1 MAKFKIYSPAGTEI
15 YEGTPSFTGQ
25 YMAPGL
31 LEFREIASPVPLDL
45 VAGCYVDYTRTG
57 FRYRI
62 YGVPQVKKQARRR
75 SYGGAFI
82 YQNVQLYDASK
93 MLEFCPFRDLVKG
106 DNRIHFSTQPSIS
119 TFEGVDGLARRF
131 EACLQDQYGA
141 NSWRVRVATVE
152 DDGISQDLAD
162 LMADAREFTVSG
174 VNILECL
181 NKVYEIWPEV
191 GWVYTVES
199 GIDTI
204 IIGGAGLNA
213 NQGTYAYGKGKGL
226 TSLTRTVANAD
237 EMANRIYAYGSS
249 RNMLPRWYNNQT
261 IKDAESVDIQ
271 NLMIPISEWVLTD
284 VDGGLLPDASKA
296 YVEDDASI
304 TKIGLRPATVY
315 FDGSGEYPEIYPTLR
330 GMTIGEVRTAIQ
342 RYASSPKWLPSTSV
356 YTDASAR
363 VDVLKSAQ
371 AAFDSGLA
379 GDNGKNTIFTE
390 YQSVAASGSETVE
403 AGTKRYT
410 QTIITQS
417 VEFSASE
424 AGTRNVSIMLS
435 MPGSMSLTGATSAV
449 VRASLHKDHPA
460 NASTV
465 MSQVELTPGATA
477 GTFNF
482 STIVLSGMKKEI
494 AAGTYYLVVD
504 LDVALEESE
513 TDLTLTYDASGD
525 LSVSLSQ
532 YRSKTFTVTLKQ
544 IGFDIS
550 EQAALG
556 DGKTISMRSGSC
568 VGRSF
573 TINTVQYDSA
583 GDAWVLECFRSE
595 DESLS
600 QWFPNTDYPV
610 RAGDEFVLLD
620 IAMPEIYIGIAEG
633 RLLQAAQD
641 LLSDTATERWQYV
654 PEIDAK
660 YMVENNRVIRA
671 GEYMTL
677 LDPEIIEEGTD
688 GYVYFKT
695 SNDEYLLTSNG
706 EKIIVG
712 GGMVTA
718 ILVDTIV
725 INEGEAS
732 IPTYKVTL
740 RDRKRKTWTES
751 ESAPTST
758 SKSVGTVNEV
768 AETSSSGSGDSFWTL
783 DDNGNVTL
791 KSQYENAWVP
801 GWLAAGG
808 IGTESSGGVS
818 FLKELTDIY
827 HNENGILRSDGTAV
841 QNGDVLVYDS
851 TNARWSAAAQ
861 SGGGGSSVSW
871 GAESGYTASLTVDG
885 VSKTVLLNGALSGY
899 ATTSQLSGYLPLTG
913 GTLTG
918 DLRLKNTGNYGLAI
932 NFGDGNYVYLKE
944 ATDDVLSIYAK
955 NGISLSASETSSKFE
970 WDSDNNAWH
979 FHGNVYAD
987 GWMAAGGI
995 GSGSSGGSNV
1005 SISNLLSSGTRV
1017 ATITIDGTG
1026 YDILAPSGG
1035 SGGGGTVTSITLTSG
1050 TGITVS
1056 NSGTAITTT
1065 GSRTISISSTYRNYI
1080 NHGETAYGWGD
1091 HAEAGYV
1098 TLSTTQEITGAKTFS
1113 TNPVTI
1119 ASDSGISVNAASYI
1133 DIGDA
1138 RLIYDSGANALHV
1151 TRRTGGTSNVVG
1163 LFADGFVAAGGVA
1176 GQSTVSYVTLD
1187 TAQTISG
1194 DKTFTGTTVL
1204 GQTRIGNI
1212 EILGSGTTP
1221 YINNTLDRIYI
1232 QRGGQTGVSMCATA
1246 GQVVIGAL
1254 NTTNTSKLFVNGNAA
1269 FTYATGNTISISE
1282 IVSRIEAL
1290 ENA

>member
-62 YGVPQVKKQARRR
+62 YGVPQVKKQARQR
-75 SYGGAFI
+75 SYGGAFM

-93 MLEFCPFRDLVKG
+93 MLEYCPFRDLVKG

-141 NSWRVRVATVE
+141 NSWRVRIATTA
-152 DDGISQDLAD
+152 DGISQDLAD

-174 VNILECL
+174 VNILGCL
-181 NKVYEIWPEV
+181 NKVYEIWPDA
-191 GWVYTVES
+191 GWVYTVEN

-204 IIGGAGLNA
+204 IIGGAGLNT
-213 NQGTYAYGKGKGL
+213 NQGTYAYGKGNGL

-261 IKDAESVDIQ
+261 IKEADSVDIQ
-271 NLMIPISEWVLTD
+271 NLMIPASSWGVTD
-284 VDGGLLPDASKA
+284 GLPDASKA
-296 YVEDDASI
+296 YVENTASI
-304 TKIGLRPATVY
+304 AKIGLRPATVY

-330 GMTIGEVRTAIQ
+330 NATIGEVRTWIQ
-342 RYASSPKWLPSTSV
+342 QHASSPKWSPSTTV
-356 YTDASAR
+356 YTNMNER

-371 AAFDSGLA
+371 ATFDSGKA
-379 GDNGKNTIFTE
+379 GDDGKNTIFTE
-390 YQSVAASGSETVE
+390 YQTVTASGSETIA

-417 VEFSASE
+417 VEFGSSE
-424 AGTRNVSIMLS
+424 AGTRNISIMLS
-435 MPGSMSLTGATSAV
+435 MPGSLSLTGATSAV

-482 STIVLSGMKKEI
+482 STIVLSGTKKDIE
-494 AAGTYYLVVD
+494 AATYYLVVE

-513 TDLTLTYDASGD
+513 ADLTLTYDASGD

-568 VGRSF
+568 VGRTF
-573 TINTVQYDSA
+573 TINTVQYNSA
-583 GDAWVLECFRSE
+583 SDDWTLECFRSE

-660 YMVENNRVIRA
+660 YMVENSRIIRA

-706 EKIIVG
+706 EKIVVG

-718 ILVDTIV
+718 ILVDTVV
-725 INEGEAS
+725 INEGEAA

-751 ESAPTST
+751 ESAPTFT
-758 SKSVGTVNEV
+758 SKSVGTVSE
-768 AETSSSGSGDSFWTL
+768 ATTQSSSGSGDSFWTL

-791 KSQYENAWVP
+791 KPQYQNAWVP

-818 FLKELTDIY
+818 YLKELTDIY

-851 TNARWSAAAQ
+851 TNARWNAAAQ
-861 SGGGGSSVSW
+861 SGGGGGGSTVSW
-871 GAESGYTASLTVDG
+871 GTQSGNTIPLSVDG
-885 VSKTVLLNGALSGY
+885 TSKTLLLSGALSGY
-899 ATTSQLSGYLPLTG
+899 ATQNWVQNQGYLTSHQSLDGYATETWVGDNYLSLSG

-918 DLRLKNTGNYGLAI
+918 DLRLKPSNKNFGSTLR
-932 NFGDGNYVYLKE
+932 FGDGDYAYIKE
-944 ATDDVLSIYAK
+944 NTDDHLYFYSGKGMDFVV
-955 NGISLSASETSSKFE
+955 
-970 WDSDNNAWH
+970 
-979 FHGNVYAD
+979 GN
-987 GWMAAGGI
+987 
-995 GSGSSGGSNV
+995 
-1005 SISNLLSSGTRV
+1005 
-1017 ATITIDGTG
+1017 G
-1026 YDILAPSGG
+1026 YDINLNG
-1035 SGGGGTVTSITLTSG
+1035 
-1050 TGITVS
+1050 VS
-1056 NSGTAITTT
+1056 VSDI
-1065 GSRTISISSTYRNYI
+1065 
-1080 NHGETAYGWGD
+1080 
-1091 HAEAGYV
+1091 V
-1098 TLSTTQEITGAKTFS
+1098 TLSTAQTITGAKTFS
-1113 TNPVTI
+1113 TSPLTI

-1133 DIGDA
+1133 DIGNA
-1138 RLIYDSGANALHV
+1138 RIIYDSGTNALHI
-1151 TRRTGGTSNVVG
+1151 TKKSGTSGVVG
-1163 LFADGFVAAGGVA
+1163 LFADGFLAAGGISGQTTLQYVDLESDQIISGEKTFEDYTEFSTA
-1176 GQSTVSYVTLD
+1176 LQITAENLSSGYALSVQGNSGLYGTVQIGSTSGPILTGQSSQL
-1187 TAQTISG
+1187 I
-1194 DKTFTGTTVL
+1194 
-1204 GQTRIGNI
+1204 
-1212 EILGSGTTP
+1212 
-1221 YINNTLDRIYI
+1221 
-1232 QRGGQTGVSMCATA
+1232 
-1246 GQVVIGAL
+1246 
-1254 NTTNTSKLFVNGNAA
+1254 VNKNMR
-1269 FTYATGNTISISE
+1269 FTYATGKTISISD

>member
-57 FRYRI
+57 FRYKI
-62 YGVPQVKKQARRR
+62 YSVPQVKKQARQR
-75 SYGGAFI
+75 SYGGAFL

-93 MLEFCPFRDLVKG
+93 MLEYCPFRDLVKG

-141 NSWRVRVATVE
+141 NSWRVRVATVA

-181 NKVYEIWPEV
+181 NKVYEIWPDV
-191 GWVYTVES
+191 GWVYTVEE

-213 NQGTYAYGKGKGL
+213 NQGTYAYGKGNGL

-271 NLMIPISEWVLTD
+271 NLMIPASSWGITD
-284 VDGGLLPDASKA
+284 GLPDASKA
-296 YVEDDASI
+296 YVENAASI
-304 TKIGLRPATVY
+304 AKIGLRPATVY

-330 GMTIGEVRTAIQ
+330 NATIGEVRTWIQ
-342 RYASSPKWLPSTSV
+342 QHASSPKWSPSTTV
-356 YTDASAR
+356 YTNMNER

-371 AAFDSGLA
+371 ATFDSGKA
-379 GDNGKNTIFTE
+379 GDDGKNTIFTE
-390 YQSVAASGSETVE
+390 YQTVTASGSETIV

-417 VEFSASE
+417 VEFGSSE
-424 AGTRNVSIMLS
+424 AGTRNISIMLS
-435 MPGSMSLTGATSAV
+435 MPGSLSLTGASSAI

-482 STIVLSGMKKEI
+482 STIVLSGTKKDIE
-494 AAGTYYLVVD
+494 AATYYLVVE

-568 VGRSF
+568 VGRTF
-573 TINTVQYDSA
+573 TINTVQYNSA
-583 GDAWVLECFRSE
+583 SDDWTLECFRSE

-660 YMVENNRVIRA
+660 YMVENSRIIRA

-706 EKIIVG
+706 EKIVVG

-718 ILVDTIV
+718 ILVDTVV
-725 INEGEAS
+725 INEGEAA

-758 SKSVGTVNEV
+758 SKSVGTVSE
-768 AETSSSGSGDSFWTL
+768 ATTQSSSGSGDSFWTL

-791 KSQYENAWVP
+791 KPQYENAWVP

-818 FLKELTDIY
+818 YLKELTDIY

-861 SGGGGSSVSW
+861 SGGGGGSTVSW
-871 GAESGYTASLTVDG
+871 GTQSGNTISLSVDG
-885 VSKTVLLNGALSGY
+885 VSKTLLLSGALD
-899 ATTSQLSGYLPLTG
+899 GYLPLTG

-944 ATDDVLSIYAK
+944 ADDDVLSIYAK

-970 WDSDNNAWH
+970 WDSANNAWH

-1017 ATITIDGTG
+1017 ATITIDGTD

-1035 SGGGGTVTSITLTSG
+1035 SGGGGTVTSVTLTSG

-1056 NSGTAITTT
+1056 NSGTAITTS
-1065 GSRTISISSTYRNYI
+1065 GSRTISISSTYRSYI

-1091 HAEAGYV
+1091 HSEAGYV

-1113 TNPVTI
+1113 TNPLTI

-1133 DIGDA
+1133 DIGNA

-1194 DKTFTGTTVL
+1194 DKTFTGTAQL

-1212 EILGSGTTP
+1212 AILGSGTTP

-1232 QRGGQTGVSMCATA
+1232 QRAGQTGVSMCATA

-1269 FTYATGNTISISE
+1269 FTYATGSTISISE

>member
-62 YGVPQVKKQARRR
+62 YGVPQVKKQARQR
-75 SYGGAFI
+75 SYGGAFM

-93 MLEFCPFRDLVKG
+93 MLEYCPFRDLVKG

-141 NSWRVRVATVE
+141 NSWRVRVATVA

-181 NKVYEIWPEV
+181 SKVYEIWPDV
-191 GWVYTVES
+191 GWVYTVEE

-213 NQGTYAYGKGKGL
+213 NQGTYAYGKGLGL

-271 NLMIPISEWVLTD
+271 NLMIPASSWGITD
-284 VDGGLLPDASKA
+284 GLPDASKA
-296 YVEDDASI
+296 YVENRTSI

-330 GMTIGEVRTAIQ
+330 NATIGEVRA
-342 RYASSPKWLPSTSV
+342 ALGSSSAKYYPSTSI
-356 YTDASAR
+356 YSNPSER
-363 VDVLKSAQ
+363 VDKILAVPT
-371 AAFDSGLA
+371 AFDSGLA
-379 GDNGKNTIFTE
+379 GDTSGKTTIGTE
-390 YQSVAASGSETVE
+390 YTDVDASQSVSFPAGIAYMPVYNYQGTYTPSASGT
-403 AGTKRYT
+403 
-410 QTIITQS
+410 
-417 VEFSASE
+417 
-424 AGTRNVSIMLS
+424 LS
-435 MPGSMSLTGATSAV
+435 LTLDLNLSGAISLTGIKSVTVTATIRRQEYQGLVLLSGKRTIDAV
-449 VRASLHKDHPA
+449 
-460 NASTV
+460 
-465 MSQVELTPGATA
+465 PGASSVQL
-477 GTFNF
+477 GNMSF
-482 STIVLSGMKKEI
+482 SSARVPVSTGDTYNVLITI
-494 AAGTYYLVVD
+494 AADAELSDEERTCGVD
-504 LDVALEESE
+504 I
-513 TDLTLTYDASGD
+513 SGGI
-525 LSVSLSQ
+525 SKSIAN

-573 TINTVQYDSA
+573 TINTVQYNSA
-583 GDAWVLECFRSE
+583 SDDWTLECFRSE

-654 PEIDAK
+654 PDIDAK
-660 YMVENNRVIRA
+660 YMVENSRIIRA

-706 EKIIVG
+706 EKIVVG

-718 ILVDTIV
+718 ILVDTVV
-725 INEGEAS
+725 INEGEAA

-758 SKSVGTVNEV
+758 SKSVGTVS
-768 AETSSSGSGDSFWTL
+768 ETTTQSSSGSGDSFWTL

-791 KSQYENAWVP
+791 KPQYENAWVP

-827 HNENGILRSDGTAV
+827 HNENGILRADGTAV

-861 SGGGGSSVSW
+861 SGGGGGSSVSW
-871 GAESGYTASLTVDG
+871 GEESGYTAPLTVDG

-899 ATTSQLSGYLPLTG
+899 LPLTG

-918 DLRLKNTGNYGLAI
+918 PLRLKNTGNYGLAI

-944 ATDDVLSIYAK
+944 ATDDVLSIYAR

-970 WDSDNNAWH
+970 WDSANNAWH

-987 GWMAAGGI
+987 GWLAAGGI

-1017 ATITIDGTG
+1017 ATITIDGTD

-1035 SGGGGTVTSITLTSG
+1035 SGGGGTVTSVTLTSG

-1056 NSGTAITTT
+1056 NSGTAITTS
-1065 GSRTISISSTYRNYI
+1065 GSRTISISSTYRSYI

-1113 TNPVTI
+1113 TNPLTI
-1119 ASDSGISVNAASYI
+1119 ASSSGISVNASSYI
-1133 DIGDA
+1133 DIGEA
-1138 RLIYDSGANALHV
+1138 RLVYDSVSNAIHI
-1151 TRRTGGTSNVVG
+1151 TKRTGGTVSPVG
-1163 LFADGFVAAGGVA
+1163 IYADGFVAAGG
-1176 GQSTVSYVTLD
+1176 
-1187 TAQTISG
+1187 I
-1194 DKTFTGTTVL
+1194 
-1204 GQTRIGNI
+1204 
-1212 EILGSGTTP
+1212 GSGSSG
-1221 YINNTLDRIYI
+1221 LDDTVTQNSSYPVKSSGIYSFVTSRRWVGT
-1232 QRGGQTGVSMCATA
+1232 QAQYD
-1246 GQVVIGAL
+1246 AL
-1254 NTTNTSKLFVNGNAA
+1254 G
-1269 FTYATGNTISISE
+1269 TYDSNVEYLIT
-1282 IVSRIEAL
+1282 
-1290 ENA
+1290 EN

>member
-15 YEGTPSFTGQ
+15 YEGAPSFTGQ

-45 VAGCYVDYTRTG
+45 VAGCYVDYIRTG

-141 NSWRVRVATVE
+141 NSWRVRVATVA

-181 NKVYEIWPEV
+181 NKVYEIWPEA
-191 GWVYTVES
+191 GWVYTVEN

-213 NQGTYAYGKGKGL
+213 NQGTYAYGKGNGL

-271 NLMIPISEWVLTD
+271 NLMIPASSWGVTD
-284 VDGGLLPDASKA
+284 GLPDASKA
-296 YVEDDASI
+296 YVENRASI

-315 FDGSGEYPEIYPTLR
+315 FDGSGEYPEIYPTIR
-330 GMTIGEVRTAIQ
+330 EATIGEVRTWIQ
-342 RYASSPKWLPSTSV
+342 QHSSSPRWSPSTTV
-356 YTDASAR
+356 YTNTNER

-371 AAFDSGLA
+371 ATFDSGKA
-379 GDNGKNTIFTE
+379 GDDGKNTIFTE
-390 YQSVAASGSETVE
+390 YQTVTASGSETIV

-417 VEFSASE
+417 VDFSASE

-435 MPGSMSLTGATSAV
+435 MPGSLSLTGATSAA

-494 AAGTYYLVVD
+494 AVGTYYLVVD

-550 EQAALG
+550 EQASLG

-573 TINTVQYDSA
+573 TINTAQYDSA

-641 LLSDTATERWQYV
+641 LLSDTATERWQYI

-791 KSQYENAWVP
+791 KPQYENAWVP

-827 HNENGILRSDGTAV
+827 HNDTGILRSDGTAV

-861 SGGGGSSVSW
+861 SGGGGS
-871 GAESGYTASLTVDG
+871 A
-885 VSKTVLLNGALSGY
+885 
-899 ATTSQLSGYLPLTG
+899 
-913 GTLTG
+913 
-918 DLRLKNTGNYGLAI
+918 
-932 NFGDGNYVYLKE
+932 
-944 ATDDVLSIYAK
+944 
-955 NGISLSASETSSKFE
+955 
-970 WDSDNNAWH
+970 
-979 FHGNVYAD
+979 
-987 GWMAAGGI
+987 
-995 GSGSSGGSNV
+995 V

-1017 ATITIDGTG
+1017 ATITIDGTA
-1026 YDILAPSGG
+1026 YNILAPSGG
-1035 SGGGGTVTSITLTSG
+1035 SSGSTVTWGTQSGNTIPLSVDGVSKTLLLSGALSGYATQSWVNQQGFLTTAVTSVTLTSG

-1163 LFADGFVAAGGVA
+1163 LFADSFVAAGGVA

-1212 EILGSGTTP
+1212 AILGSGTTP

-1269 FTYATGNTISISE
+1269 FTYATGSTISISE